1 MLRPAEG
8 DREVGRDVKA
18 TSQHRLPGPKA
29 AHSRDLADSR
39 PPDALGPP
47 PRVMGQDVV
56 PGMLAGFIPLLFE
69 HVFV

>member
-1 MLRPAEG
+1 MPRLMGRPHL
-8 DREVGRDVKA
+8 GRDVEA
-18 TSQHRLPGPKA
+18 TSQHRLPGRKRPT
-29 AHSRDLADSR
+29 LALNR
-39 PPDALGPP
+39 QQAPPDAFAPP